1 MGCVRKRGKSWNA
14 QVRVSGWRSFTK
26 SFSKKSDAVAWI
38 NELENKLR
46 SAPLPDVI
54 IDTKVTLGELLL
66 KYAEEISP
74 THKGCVPETCR
85 LKSIAR
91 KWIGELDVR
100 YLTKQHFIQYR
111 DDRLKVVKGGSVGS
125 ELALMK
131 RVLDTAV
138 KKWGYGIPY
147 NPIKDIE
154 FPKGSTARTRR
165 LVSDEKERLLTAAS
179 SQRNIYIASVIEFAI
194 ETGMRRSEILKL
206 RWCDVDLE
214 NGFASLYDTKNGEDR
229 RVPLT
234 RKCIE
239 VLHTSP
245 QTDERVFPISATC
258 LRLAWNRA
266 RKKAGIN
273 DLRFHD
279 LRHEAVSR
287 FFEMGMSVPEVALIS
302 GHKDVR
308 QLFRYTHLNP
318 SNVFKK
324 YEAFQNQAET

>member
-26 SFSKKSDAVAWI
+26 SFSKKSDAVVWV
-38 NELENKLR
+38 NELEHKLK

-54 IDTKVTLGELLL
+54 IDAKVTLGELLL

-91 KWIGELDVR
+91 KWIGELDIR

-125 ELALMK
+125 ELALIK

-147 NPIKDIE
+147 NPIKDIA
-154 FPKGSTARTRR
+154 FPKGSTPRSRR
-165 LVSDEKERLLTAAS
+165 LVGDEKERLLDTAS
-179 SQRNIYIASVIEFAI
+179 SQRNVYIACIIEFAI

-234 RKCIE
+234 RRCIE
-239 VLHTSP
+239 VLQTSP

-266 RKKAGIN
+266 RKKAGIA

-318 SNVFKK
+318 ENVYKK
-324 YEAFQNQAET
+324 YSAFSG

>member
-14 QVRVSGWRSFTK
+14 QVRISGWRNFTK
-26 SFSKKSDAVAWI
+26 SFSRKSDAVIWVS
-38 NELENKLR
+38 ELEQKLR
-46 SAPLPDVI
+46 SAHIPDI
-54 IDTKVTLGELLL
+54 PIDRKIVLRDLLL
-66 KYAEEISP
+66 KYAEEVSP
-74 THKGCVPETCR
+74 SHKGMVPETCR

-91 KWIGELDVR
+91 RWVGELDIR

-111 DDRLKVVKGGSVGS
+111 DDRLNVVTGGSVGS

-147 NPIKDIE
+147 NPIGDIE
-154 FPKGSTARTRR
+154 FPKGSSSRTRR
-165 LVSDEKERLLTAAS
+165 LTGDEKDRLLGAAL
-179 SQRNIYIASVIEFAI
+179 SQRNILIAPIIEFAI
-194 ETGMRRSEILKL
+194 ETGMRRSEILRL
-206 RWCDVDLE
+206 RWCDLDLE

-229 RVPLT
+229 KVPLT
-234 RKCIE
+234 RWCIE
-239 VLHTSP
+239 VLSTVL
-245 QTDERVFPISATC
+245 QDDERVFPISANC
-258 LRLAWNRA
+258 LRLAWVRA
-266 RKKAGIN
+266 RKKADIYN
-273 DLRFHD
+273 LRFHD

-318 SNVFKK
+318 TNAFKK
-324 YEAFQNQAET
+324 YQAFSD

>member
-14 QVRVSGWRSFTK
+14 QVRVAGWRSFTK

-38 NELENKLR
+38 NELEHKLR

-54 IDTKVTLGELLL
+54 IDAKVTLGELLL
-66 KYAEEISP
+66 RYAEEISP

-91 KWIGELDVR
+91 KWVGELDIR

-165 LVSDEKERLLTAAS
+165 LVSDEKERLLNAAS
-179 SQRNIYIASVIEFAI
+179 SQRNIYIASIIEFAI

-234 RKCIE
+234 RRCKE
-239 VLHTSP
+239 VLQTVP
-245 QTDERVFPISATC
+245 KTDERVFPISATC

-266 RKKAGIN
+266 RMKASIN

-318 SNVFKK
+318 ANVFKK
-324 YEAFQNQAET
+324 YEAF

>member
-1 MGCVRKRGKSWNA
+1 MGCVRKRGKSFNA

-26 SFSKKSDAVAWI
+26 SFSKKSDAVSWI
-38 NELENKLR
+38 NELEHKLR

-91 KWIGELDVR
+91 KWIGELDIR

-125 ELALMK
+125 ELALIR
-131 RVLDTAV
+131 RVLDTSV

-154 FPKGSTARTRR
+154 FPKGSTAQTRR
-165 LVSDEKERLLTAAS
+165 LISDEKERLLTAAL
-179 SQRNIYIASVIEFAI
+179 SQRNIYIASIIEFAI
-194 ETGMRRSEILKL
+194 ETSIRRSEILKL
-206 RWCDVDLE
+206 RWCDIDLE

-239 VLHTSP
+239 VLKTLP
-245 QTDERVFPISATC
+245 QTDQRVFPISATC

-266 RKKAGIN
+266 RNKAGIT

-318 SNVFKK
+318 TNVFKK
-324 YEAFQNQAET
+324 YEAFT

>member
-38 NELENKLR
+38 NELEHKLR
-46 SAPLPDVI
+46 SASLPDVI
-54 IDTKVTLGELLL
+54 IDAKITLGELLL
-66 KYAEEISP
+66 KYAEEVSP

-125 ELALMK
+125 ELALIK

-154 FPKGSTARTRR
+154 FPKGSNARTRR
-165 LVSDEKERLLTAAS
+165 LVSDEKERLLAAAS
-179 SQRNIYIASVIEFAI
+179 SQRNIYIASIIEFAI
-194 ETGMRRSEILKL
+194 ETGEQPHLS
-206 RWCDVDLE
+206 
-214 NGFASLYDTKNGEDR
+214 G
-229 RVPLT
+229 
-234 RKCIE
+234 
-239 VLHTSP
+239 
-245 QTDERVFPISATC
+245 PI
-258 LRLAWNRA
+258 
-266 RKKAGIN
+266 
-273 DLRFHD
+273 
-279 LRHEAVSR
+279 
-287 FFEMGMSVPEVALIS
+287 
-302 GHKDVR
+302 
-308 QLFRYTHLNP
+308 
-318 SNVFKK
+318 
-324 YEAFQNQAET
+324 